1 MCSMLAVSAV
11 VRTAWLCMLT
21 VSLPAIPQGTE
32 TAPNACSYMR
42 RSEAFNAPNGC
53 ARTIKCSYER
63 SGWGFYDLQ
72 GDTPSAAT
80 SVMTIYETE

>member
-1 MCSMLAVSAV
+1 MLAVSAA

-21 VSLPAIPQGTE
+21 VSPPAIPQDME
-32 TAPNACSYMR
+32 IAPKSHCYMR
-42 RSEAFNAPNGC
+42 RSEALNAPNGC